1 MAQTNDGI
9 LYAIRFR
16 ETGEEKVAR
25 QLARLDQALN
35 LLRGGTAKGYY
46 NSSVFSK
53 KWKDR
58 LHGKGSGN
66 FRKQIRKLML
76 DVAVDI
82 CVDLITMSKGTTGN
96 AAFSWQVSLVYSNI
110 VSGAKHNGYTTR
122 TNTGLFY
129 KRPKLYLNH
138 LREDSRNS
146 GEYNRLKSQAISRE
160 NQKRSDADLQPLAKN
175 GYTIYISN
183 YAFIAPEGTLVRNFA
198 FSGYYARMLFNTPS
212 LGKYGVHDL
221 SSAQMDEYVQKRYK
235 ELFNAGL
242 KRIK

>member
-53 KWKDR
+53 KWKER

-96 AAFSWQVSLVYSNI
+96 AAFSWHVSI
-110 VSGAKHNGYTTR
+110 VKG
-122 TNTGLFY
+122 
-129 KRPKLYLNH
+129 
-138 LREDSRNS
+138 EDSFNHGKYYHNPEGYLQRLAKDAES
-146 GEYNRLKSQAISRE
+146 SSEYHTAQAGATARE
-160 NQKRSDADLQPLAKN
+160 NALRSRSDLQPLSKN
-175 GYTIYISN
+175 SYTIYISN
-183 YAFIAPEGTLVRNFA
+183 YAFVAPYGYQVKNFV
-198 FSGYYARMLFNTPS
+198 FRGYYARFMLDN
-212 LGKYGVHDL
+212 GYGRYKTGRNM
-221 SSAQMDEYVQKRYK
+221 SSEGMDEYVQNAFRKR
-235 ELFNAGL
+235 FNEGL
-242 KRIK
+242 KKIK